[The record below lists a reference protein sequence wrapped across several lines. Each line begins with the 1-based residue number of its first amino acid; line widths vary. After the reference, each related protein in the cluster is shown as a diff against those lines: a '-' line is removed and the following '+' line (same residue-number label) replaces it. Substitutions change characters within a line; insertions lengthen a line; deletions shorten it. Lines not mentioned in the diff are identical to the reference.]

1 MIVAVPSFSAFT
13 VPFASTAAISAA
25 LLVHFTS
32 RLSSVLLGI
41 NDTSSFSVLPFRRS
55 VISVL
60 FSAILSVWIGTFTSH
75 TAVILLFAFAV
86 AITFVFP
93 PATAVTTPFSST
105 VATLSFSLFHVT
117 AFSSVVSAGEL
128 RSFAPVFG
136 PCRADGQPLGLRER
150 HGRGGASGLFDHA
163 GTRFHLGGPAL
174 CQPGRNGE

>member
-117 AFSSVVSAGEL
+117 AFSSVVSAG
-128 RSFAPVFG
+128 RYVTFRFAFCP
-136 PCRADGQPLGLRER
+136 
-150 HGRGGASGLFDHA
+150 
-163 GTRFHLGGPAL
+163 
-174 CQPGRNGE
+174 

>member
-93 PATAVTTPFSST
+93 PATAVTTPF
-105 VATLSFSLFHVT
+105 
-117 AFSSVVSAGEL
+117 
-128 RSFAPVFG
+128 
-136 PCRADGQPLGLRER
+136 
-150 HGRGGASGLFDHA
+150 
-163 GTRFHLGGPAL
+163 
-174 CQPGRNGE
+174 